1 MIPFHVC
8 SCKHV
13 CVCNTETKG
22 HWARDDPAFFIIQV
36 LLLLAASTAWSVAFA
51 PSVAAALWAPVR
63 AVALAF
69 LGTGALAATLGWAV
83 AGALSDRAS
92 AGTSSSSTSSSSS
105 SSSTEGTAAT
115 GRRVEWAYCFDVHCN
130 GFFPLFLALH
140 VGAYLVAPLLL
151 ARSIGPVA
159 TLMSNALCAGAAVH
173 YCYVTFLGYQTLGTL
188 RDARVFLLP
197 VPLVVVAALVASLL
211 GVNVLALTLRLVYH

>member
-1 MIPFHVC
+1 MSVW
-8 SCKHV
+8 
-13 CVCNTETKG
+13 TETKG

-36 LLLLAASTAWSVAFA
+36 LLLVAASTAWSAAFA

-63 AVALAF
+63 AVVLF
-69 LGTGALAATLGWAV
+69 LGTGALCATLGWAV
-83 AGALSDRAS
+83 ARALSVATS
-92 AGTSSSSTSSSSS
+92 PNNSSGAGTT
-105 SSSTEGTAAT
+105 TGTATAAAT
-115 GRRVEWAYCFDVHCN
+115 AGHHVEWAYCFDVHCN

-159 TLMSNALCAGAAVH
+159 TLMGNALGAAAAVH

-197 VPLVVVAALVASLL
+197 VPLVVVAAVVASLL
-211 GVNVLALTLRLVYH
+211 GVNVVALTLRLAYH